1 MNEKVVS
8 GRVKRDRIGAV
19 EAHVAVILALP
30 STLRKC
36 SIVLDLNF
44 SSNKWCKKFIYKDF

>member
-19 EAHVAVILALP
+19 EAHVAVESESVSEA
-30 STLRKC
+30 KQ
-36 SIVLDLNF
+36 
-44 SSNKWCKKFIYKDF
+44 